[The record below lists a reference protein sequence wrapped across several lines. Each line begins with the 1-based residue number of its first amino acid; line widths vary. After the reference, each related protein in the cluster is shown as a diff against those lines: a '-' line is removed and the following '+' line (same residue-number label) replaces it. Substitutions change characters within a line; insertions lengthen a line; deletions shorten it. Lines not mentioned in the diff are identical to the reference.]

1 MMRTALKLAAL
12 FAFVSIVAPW
22 ANAQGQSSMPA
33 VSTTE
38 QPVSATPIPEDQ
50 QPTKEQLA
58 KLFEVMRL
66 RQQLQSYLKMMPA
79 MIQQQIQAQFKDAT
93 SKLGGEPMTADQQ
106 AQLELVMRKYLDK
119 AVNVVSIDEMLDDM
133 TTVYK
138 RHVSGSDVDAYIAFY
153 QSAAGQH
160 LLDAQ
165 PAIMQEYMPLAMD
178 RMKERSKA
186 LTDQMIADIQEL
198 TKPTTPPA
206 EKANEK

>member
-1 MMRTALKLAAL
+1 MKSAWKLAAL
-12 FAFVSIVAPW
+12 FALVQIFAAWSH
-22 ANAQGQSSMPA
+22 AQAQSSMPEA
-33 VSTTE
+33 STNE
-38 QPVSATPIPEDQ
+38 QPVSAAAMPVDQ

-79 MIQQQIQAQFKDAT
+79 MIQQQIQTQFKDAT
-93 SKLGGEPMTADQQ
+93 SKLGGEPLTQDEQ
-106 AQLELVMRKYLDK
+106 AQLDSVMHKYLEK

-133 TTVYK
+133 ATVYK

-178 RMKERSKA
+178 RMKERSKE
-186 LTDQMIADIQEL
+186 LTDQMIADIAKFGKTTTPAAE
-198 TKPTTPPA
+198 KPT
-206 EKANEK
+206 EK